1 MGAEADLVYGAPYR
15 EVSPD
20 RTNRRNGYRTRRWDT
35 RVGTIDLR
43 IPKLRE
49 SSYFPEW
56 LLDARTRLER
66 AFIQVVA
73 EAYVRGVST
82 RRDTGRLASPSTDGL
97 QGLRGAGLARDR
109 LHRWKRLHATPSTV
123 PDQDA

>member
-1 MGAEADLVYGAPYR
+1 MGAEADLVCGAPYR
-15 EVSPD
+15 VVSPD

-56 LLDARTRLER
+56 LLDARTRSER
-66 AFIQVVA
+66 AFTQVAVPA
-73 EAYVRGVST
+73 VLAGRSSFT
-82 RRDTGRLASPSTDGL
+82 RCRCRSAHPRRL
-97 QGLRGAGLARDR
+97 
-109 LHRWKRLHATPSTV
+109 
-123 PDQDA
+123 